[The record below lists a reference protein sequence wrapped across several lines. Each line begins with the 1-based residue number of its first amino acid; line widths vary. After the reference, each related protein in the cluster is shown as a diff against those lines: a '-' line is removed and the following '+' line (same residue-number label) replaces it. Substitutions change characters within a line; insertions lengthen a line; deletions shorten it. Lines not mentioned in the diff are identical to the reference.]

1 MGDIVDLVGITFSQA
16 LSSLLAHDVS
26 MDVSTVEIP
35 VGLKGKTYHMP
46 QTEGLLDF
54 AQQVTVLWNEL
65 LRGEDVFI
73 GFSAPVAYVLC

>member
-1 MGDIVDLVGITFSQA
+1 MGGVVDLVGITFSQA

-26 MDVSTVEIP
+26 IGVSTVEIP
-35 VGLKGKTYHMP
+35 VGLKGRTYQVP

-54 AQQVTVLWNEL
+54 AQQVTVLWNKL
-65 LRGEDVFI
+65 LGGEEVFI